1 MSRQKFFNGTIL
13 GSSKNKNEN
22 FKDFTNIY
30 IKRIFLFSV
39 AIFRVMENV
48 KLLEKNESL
57 TEMENHNKK

>member
-1 MSRQKFFNGTIL
+1 MSRQKFFNGIIL
-13 GSSKNKNEN
+13 GSSKNKNKN

-30 IKRIFLFSV
+30 VKRIFLS

-57 TEMENHNKK
+57 TKMENHNKK